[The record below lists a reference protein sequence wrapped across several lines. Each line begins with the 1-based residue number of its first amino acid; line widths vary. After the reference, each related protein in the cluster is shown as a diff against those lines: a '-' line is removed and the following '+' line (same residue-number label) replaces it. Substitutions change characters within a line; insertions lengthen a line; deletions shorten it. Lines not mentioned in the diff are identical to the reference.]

1 MVNINCSW
9 RIDFGV
15 GVYPTTKLYIYMVF
29 PKELHKN

>member
-15 GVYPTTKLYIYMVF
+15 GVYPTTKLDIWQHNI
-29 PKELHKN
+29 KEND

>member
-15 GVYPTTKLYIYMVF
+15 GVYPTTKLDICRYNT
-29 PKELHKN
+29 KEND